1 MRATCQNMVYDLAKR
16 DNRVIFIGS
25 DLSPGL
31 LADMKKEM
39 PERWYME
46 GITEANVIGM
56 AAGLAMEG
64 YVPYVNTIATF
75 ITRRCY
81 EQVAVDLCLH
91 ELPVRLIGNGGGLVY
106 APLGPTHLA
115 IEDIAIMRAL
125 PNMTVTAV
133 CDAKEMVR
141 LMNCTLD
148 WPHPIYIRLAKGGD
162 PVVSR
167 EENGFA
173 IGKAIPMVRARSRRS
188 VVFMATGVMTTNC
201 LAAADLLSKDGH
213 DVSVVHFHTV
223 KPLDEE
229 TVLEFADGA
238 ELVVTVEE
246 GTRIGGFGSAVTDLL
261 VEKLGVAIP
270 PVLRIGLP
278 DAFPHKYGLQEELF
292 EVYGLTPAQI
302 AARTVKSLKVKDKVA

>member
-1 MRATCQNMVYDLAKR
+1 
-16 DNRVIFIGS
+16 
-25 DLSPGL
+25 
-31 LADMKKEM
+31 
-39 PERWYME
+39 
-46 GITEANVIGM
+46 
-56 AAGLAMEG
+56 
-64 YVPYVNTIATF
+64 
-75 ITRRCY
+75 
-81 EQVAVDLCLH
+81 
-91 ELPVRLIGNGGGLVY
+91 
-106 APLGPTHLA
+106 
-115 IEDIAIMRAL
+115 MRAL

-213 DVSVVHFHTV
+213 DASVVHFHTV

-229 TVLEFADGA
+229 TVLEFADG
-238 ELVVTVEE
+238 
-246 GTRIGGFGSAVTDLL
+246 AVTDLL

-302 AARTVKSLKVKDKVA
+302 AAGTVKSLKVKDKVA